1 MDGKKY
7 DYKEAYNKN
16 LTPKARLHYL
26 ENARHDQDA
35 KCPSCGSPL
44 HSNCSPAR
52 MKYEVKDINK
62 NGKIDGWEK
71 AKYDAINKSAE
82 KDSPLDFLGN
92 IAASIRTARRARDIA
107 SQVGMGNNAMAQ
119 VGKAR
124 QAQASNT
131 GNISGRL
138 DEIDSR
144 LSAIEDLSAESA
156 SQPEM
161 TNVPPDPSNTMGNA
175 RPVFSQPVQQNAQKM
190 FGSVD
195 MMQNSVAAP
204 PLFKKKCNKYK
215 K

>member
-71 AKYDAINKSAE
+71 AKYDAINKSAK
-82 KDSPLDFLGN
+82 KDSPLDFFGGN
-92 IAASIRTARRARDIA
+92 IASSISTARRASDIV
-107 SQVGMGNNAMAQ
+107 SQ
-119 VGKAR
+119 AR
-124 QAQASNT
+124 GAQASNT

-138 DEIDSR
+138 NEIDSR
-144 LSAIEDLSAESA
+144 LSAIEGLNAESA

-175 RPVFSQPVQQNAQKM
+175 RPVFPQQVQQNAQKI

-195 MMQNSVAAP
+195 MMQNSVSAP